1 MILKT
6 WKSRSDPRIQQD
18 SQKYKVHIFY
28 KDEQRIKII
37 QEQYYQQ
44 LNEAKN
50 FTSFEINFVSLPLG
64 KIQNYLRKT
73 YKAGPFVPMV
83 VIYIVPHAEFGRN
96 DHREDTPHFTSLIT
110 SRGSHHVTNPV
121 LIVCPLDLNEILN
134 FLKRSLRSHR
144 HWRTFN

>member
-1 MILKT
+1 MFGSFTLKLRKIIRKIMILKAK
-6 WKSRSDPRIQQD
+6 KSRSDPRISQD

-73 YKAGPFVPMV
+73 YKVGCFFSMV
-83 VIYIVPHAEFGRN
+83 VIYILSHAEFGRN
-96 DHREDTPHFTSLIT
+96 NHREDAPHFI
-110 SRGSHHVTNPV
+110 
-121 LIVCPLDLNEILN
+121 NEII
-134 FLKRSLRSHR
+134 KRD
-144 HWRTFN
+144 

>member
-6 WKSRSDPRIQQD
+6 KKSRSDPRISQD

-64 KIQNYLRKT
+64 KIQNYLRKI
-73 YKAGPFVPMV
+73 YKVGCIFPMV
-83 VIYIVPHAEFGRN
+83 VIYILPHAEFKLKRN
-96 DHREDTPHFTSLIT
+96 FEFLEKIIQESSTLEDT
-110 SRGSHHVTNPV
+110 
-121 LIVCPLDLNEILN
+121 
-134 FLKRSLRSHR
+134 
-144 HWRTFN
+144 